1 LSVGLERGGHV
12 MFSGIFSPMHLIVIL
27 VIVLIIFG
35 PGKLPELGNSL
46 GKSIKNFKKAMDSS
60 DEKIDG
66 DAEVKKVASEP
77 EIKKI
82 DDSK

>member
-1 LSVGLERGGHV
+1 

-46 GKSIKNFKKAMDSS
+46 GKSIKNFKKAMD
-60 DEKIDG
+60 DPDGKID
-66 DAEVKKVASEP
+66 AESVAKKVDTAP

-82 DDSK
+82 DESK

>member
-1 LSVGLERGGHV
+1 

-46 GKSIKNFKKAMDSS
+46 GKSIKNFKKAMD
-60 DEKIDG
+60 DPDGKIDG
-66 DAEVKKVASEP
+66 EAPAKKVETEP

-82 DDSK
+82 DESK

>member
-1 LSVGLERGGHV
+1 

-46 GKSIKNFKKAMDSS
+46 GKSIKNFKKAMD
-60 DEKIDG
+60 DPDG
-66 DAEVKKVASEP
+66 KLEAESEVKKKLEAEP
-77 EIKKI
+77 ETKKPETKII

>member
-1 LSVGLERGGHV
+1 

-46 GKSIKNFKKAMDSS
+46 GKSIKNFKKAMD
-60 DEKIDG
+60 DPDGKID
-66 DAEVKKVASEP
+66 AEPVVKKVETEP

-82 DDSK
+82 DESK

>member
-1 LSVGLERGGHV
+1 

-46 GKSIKNFKKAMDSS
+46 GKSIKNFKKAMD
-60 DEKIDG
+60 DPDG
-66 DAEVKKVASEP
+66 KLEAEAELKKKLEAEA
-77 EIKKI
+77 ETKKI
-82 DDSK
+82 DESK

>member
-1 LSVGLERGGHV
+1 

-46 GKSIKNFKKAMDSS
+46 GKSIKNFKKAMD
-60 DEKIDG
+60 DPDGKID
-66 DAEVKKVASEP
+66 AEPPAKKVETEP

-82 DDSK
+82 DESK

>member
-1 LSVGLERGGHV
+1 MVHTRGGQI

-46 GKSIKNFKKAMDSS
+46 GKSIKNFKKAMD
-60 DEKIDG
+60 DPDGKIDS
-66 DAEVKKVASEP
+66 EPVVKKVETEP

-82 DDSK
+82 DESK